1 MSMQRSVGIDFGT
14 TNSTIAVT
22 GQNRNIITAKFQ
34 FGDELTETFRSVLY
48 FEQIRTGDRKHLS
61 ALAGPKAI
69 LQYLRSEQ
77 KGRLIQS
84 LKSYL
89 ASRLLTSTT
98 VLGRPYLLEDLI
110 AFLIRSLRE
119 EAEATLGRLG
129 GTAVVGRPVRFL
141 SAESKEDDDWAVTR
155 LRKALLTAGFD
166 NVVFEYE
173 PVGAAYY
180 YEMRLDHDEL
190 VLVADF
196 GGGTSDFS
204 LLRVGP
210 TYRKSKNQ
218 RKILGT
224 EGVALA
230 GDAFD
235 ARFIRH
241 VVSPLLGRESYYKSM
256 ENLYQPPAWIY
267 AKLERW
273 HHLSFLKSKET
284 MDILRSIRAQSL
296 DAGKIDSLIQL
307 IQEDLGFYL
316 HSAVQRTKLEL
327 SSRETTIFSF
337 QVPGISISQLVTRRQ
352 FENWIEEELHSIAN
366 CVDRLLTRVG
376 VASAEVDRVFLTGG
390 SSFVPAVRKIF
401 EARFGAGRLVVG
413 GEFTSVAMG
422 LALRSLDLTAPRR
435 KREATP
441 V

>member
-1 MSMQRSVGIDFGT
+1 MQRSVGIDFGT

-48 FEQIRTGDRKHLS
+48 FEQNRTGDRKHLS

-129 GTAVVGRPVRFL
+129 GTVVVGRPVRFL

-180 YEMRLDHDEL
+180 YEIRLDHDEL

-241 VVSPLLGRESYYKSM
+241 VVSPLLGRESYYESM

-284 MDILRSIRAQSL
+284 MDILRSIRARSL

-327 SSRETTIFSF
+327 SSREATIFSF

-376 VASAEVDRVFLTGG
+376 VTSAEVDKVFLTGG

>member
-1 MSMQRSVGIDFGT
+1 
-14 TNSTIAVT
+14 
-22 GQNRNIITAKFQ
+22 
-34 FGDELTETFRSVLY
+34 
-48 FEQIRTGDRKHLS
+48 
-61 ALAGPKAI
+61 
-69 LQYLRSEQ
+69 
-77 KGRLIQS
+77 
-84 LKSYL
+84 
-89 ASRLLTSTT
+89 
-98 VLGRPYLLEDLI
+98 
-110 AFLIRSLRE
+110 
-119 EAEATLGRLG
+119 
-129 GTAVVGRPVRFL
+129 VVGRPVRFL

-180 YEMRLDHDEL
+180 YEIRLDHDEL

-241 VVSPLLGRESYYKSM
+241 VVSPLLGRESYYESM

-327 SSRETTIFSF
+327 SSREATIFSF

-376 VASAEVDRVFLTGG
+376 VTSAEVDKVFLTGG

>member
-1 MSMQRSVGIDFGT
+1 MPKGVGVDFGT
-14 TNSTIAVT
+14 TNSRIAMADRHRGVT
-22 GQNRNIITAKFQ
+22 TAKFRLAGQ
-34 FGDELTETFRSVLY
+34 QTETFRSVLY
-48 FEQIRTGDRKHLS
+48 FERVREDEKRRIL

-69 LQYLRSEQ
+69 TQYLAAEE

-89 ASRLLTSTT
+89 ASRLLTSTN

-110 AFLIRSLRE
+110 SFLIRSMRE
-119 EAEATLGRLG
+119 EAEASLGPVK
-129 GTAVVGRPVRFL
+129 GTVVVGRPVRFM
-141 SAESKEDDDWAVTR
+141 SSESNGDDDYAVSR
-155 LRKALLTAGFD
+155 LRKALGEAGFE

-204 LLRVGP
+204 LLQVGP
-210 TYRKSKNQ
+210 TFRKERVA
-218 RKILGT
+218 RKILGS

-235 ARFIRH
+235 ARIVRH
-241 VVSPLLGRESYYKSM
+241 VVSPLLGRESHYKSM
-256 ENLYQPPAWIY
+256 GKLYQPPAWIFS
-267 AKLERW
+267 KLERW

-284 MDILRSIRAQSL
+284 MDVLQSIRIQSL
-296 DAGKIDSLIQL
+296 EKEKLDALIQL
-307 IQEDLGFYL
+307 VQEDLGFYL

-337 QVPGISISQLVTRRQ
+337 QVPGISISQLVTRRH
-352 FENWIEEELHSIAN
+352 FEEWIHPELQAIAN
-366 CVDRLLTRVG
+366 CVDRLLQRIS
-376 VASAEVDRVFLTGG
+376 VAPKDVNKVFLTGG
-390 SSFVPAVRKIF
+390 SSFVPSVRKIF
-401 EARFGAGRLVVG
+401 KDRFGADRLEVG

-422 LALRSLDLTAPRR
+422 LALRSLDIARM
-435 KREATP
+435 
-441 V
+441 

>member
-1 MSMQRSVGIDFGT
+1 MARSVGIDFGT
-14 TNSTIAVT
+14 TNSTIAVA
-22 GQNRNIITAKFQ
+22 GQDRNITTAKFQ
-34 FGDELTETFRSVLY
+34 FGDQLTETFRSVLY
-48 FEQIRTGDRKHLS
+48 FEQVRSGERKHLS

-69 LQYLRSEQ
+69 LQYLRSVQ

-89 ASRLLTSTT
+89 ASRLLTSTS
-98 VLGRPYLLEDLI
+98 VMGRPYLLEDLI

-119 EAEATLGRLG
+119 EAEATLGKLG
-129 GTAVVGRPVRFL
+129 GTVVVGRPVRFL

-155 LRKALLTAGFD
+155 LRKALLSAGFD
-166 NVVFEYE
+166 QVVFEYE

-210 TYRKSKNQ
+210 TDRKSKDQ
-218 RKILGT
+218 RNILGT

-235 ARFIRH
+235 ARIVRH
-241 VVSPLLGRESYYKSM
+241 VVSPLLGRESYYQSM
-256 ENLYQPPAWIY
+256 EKLYQPPAWIY

-296 DAGKIDSLIQL
+296 DGEKIDSLIQL

-337 QVPGISISQLVTRRQ
+337 QVPGISISELVTRRH
-352 FENWIEEELHSIAN
+352 FESWIEEELHSIAN

-376 VASAEVDRVFLTGG
+376 VVPAEVDKVFLTGG

-401 EARFGAGRLVVG
+401 EVRFGADRLVVG

-422 LALRSLDLTAPRR
+422 LALRSLDLTAPQR

-441 V
+441 A

>member
-1 MSMQRSVGIDFGT
+1 MQRSVGIDFGT

-48 FEQIRTGDRKHLS
+48 FEQNRTGDRKHLS

-129 GTAVVGRPVRFL
+129 GTVVVGRPVRFL

-180 YEMRLDHDEL
+180 YEIRLDHDEL

-204 LLRVGP
+204 LLGVGP

-327 SSRETTIFSF
+327 SSREATIFSF
-337 QVPGISISQLVTRRQ
+337 QVPGIAISQLVTRRQ

-376 VASAEVDRVFLTGG
+376 VTSAEVDKVFLTGG

-435 KREATP
+435 KRDATP

>member
-1 MSMQRSVGIDFGT
+1 MQRSVGIDFGT

-180 YEMRLDHDEL
+180 YEIRLDHDEL

-241 VVSPLLGRESYYKSM
+241 VVSPLLGRESYYESM

-376 VASAEVDRVFLTGG
+376 VTSAEVDKVFLTGG

>member
-1 MSMQRSVGIDFGT
+1 MAKGVGVDFGT
-14 TNSTIAVT
+14 TNSAIAMADQRRRITI
-22 GQNRNIITAKFQ
+22 AKFQ
-34 FGDELTETFRSVLY
+34 LAGQQTETFRSVSY
-48 FEQIRTGDRKHLS
+48 FEQVLEDEKRRIV

-69 LQYLRSEQ
+69 TQYLAAEE

-89 ASRLLTSTT
+89 ASRLLTSTN

-110 AFLIRSLRE
+110 SFLIRSMRE
-119 EAEATLGRLG
+119 DAESSLGPLE
-129 GTAVVGRPVRFL
+129 GTVVVGRPVRFM
-141 SAESKEDDDWAVTR
+141 SAESAGDDDYAVSR
-155 LRKALLTAGFD
+155 LRKALSNAGFQ

-204 LLRVGP
+204 LLQVGP
-210 TYRKSKNQ
+210 IFRKDKAA
-218 RKILGT
+218 RKILGS

-235 ARFIRH
+235 ARIVRH
-241 VVSPLLGRESYYKSM
+241 VVSPLLGRESHYKSM
-256 ENLYQPPAWIY
+256 GNLYQPPAWIFS
-267 AKLERW
+267 KLERW

-284 MDILRSIRAQSL
+284 MDVLQSIRAQSL
-296 DAGKIDSLIQL
+296 EKEKLDALIQL

-316 HSAVQRTKLEL
+316 HSAVQRTKLDL
-327 SSRETTIFSF
+327 STRETAIFSF
-337 QVPGISISQLVTRRQ
+337 KVPGISISQVVTRRD
-352 FENWIEEELHSIAN
+352 FEEWIRPELESIAD
-366 CVDRLLTRVG
+366 CVDRLLQRVSI
-376 VASAEVDRVFLTGG
+376 APREVNKVFLTGG
-390 SSFVPAVRKIF
+390 SSLVPAVRKIF
-401 EARFGAGRLVVG
+401 EGRFGAGRLEVG

-422 LALRSLDLTAPRR
+422 LALRSLDIAKL
-435 KREATP
+435 
-441 V
+441 

>member
-1 MSMQRSVGIDFGT
+1 MQRSVGIDFGT

-48 FEQIRTGDRKHLS
+48 FEQNRTGDRKHLS

-129 GTAVVGRPVRFL
+129 GTVVVGRPVRFL

-180 YEMRLDHDEL
+180 YEIRLDHDEL

-241 VVSPLLGRESYYKSM
+241 VVSPLLGRESYYESM
-256 ENLYQPPAWIY
+256 ESLYQPPAWIY

-327 SSRETTIFSF
+327 SSREATIFSF

-376 VASAEVDRVFLTGG
+376 VTSAEVDKVFLTGG

>member
-1 MSMQRSVGIDFGT
+1 MQRSVGIDFGT

-48 FEQIRTGDRKHLS
+48 FEQNRTGDRKHLS

-129 GTAVVGRPVRFL
+129 GTVVVGRPVRFL

-180 YEMRLDHDEL
+180 YEIRLDHDEL

-241 VVSPLLGRESYYKSM
+241 VVSPLLGRESYYESM
-256 ENLYQPPAWIY
+256 ESLYQPPAWIY

-284 MDILRSIRAQSL
+284 MDILRSIRARSL

-327 SSRETTIFSF
+327 SSREATIFSF

-376 VASAEVDRVFLTGG
+376 VTSAEVDKVFLTGG

>member
-1 MSMQRSVGIDFGT
+1 MRKSIGIDFGT
-14 TNSTIAVT
+14 TNSTIAVAD
-22 GQNRNIITAKFQ
+22 QDRNITTAKFQ
-34 FGDELTETFRSVLY
+34 LGDQLTETFRSVLY
-48 FEQIRTGDRKHLS
+48 FEQIRTGERKHLS

-69 LQYLRSEQ
+69 TRYLHSEQ

-89 ASRLLTSTT
+89 ASRLLTSTN

-110 AFLIRSLRE
+110 SFLIRSLRE
-119 EAEATLGRLG
+119 ESEASFGKFG
-129 GTAVVGRPVRFL
+129 GTVVVGRPVRFL
-141 SAESKEDDDWAVTR
+141 SAETDEDDEWAVVR
-155 LRKALLTAGFD
+155 LRKALHSAGFED
-166 NVVFEYE
+166 VVFEFE

-180 YEMRLDHDEL
+180 YEVRLDHEEL

-204 LLRVGP
+204 LLQVGP
-210 TYRKSKNQ
+210 KYRKSHEG

-235 ARFIRH
+235 ARIVRH
-241 VVSPLLGRESYYKSM
+241 VVSPLLGRESYYRSM
-256 ENLYQPPAWIY
+256 QNLYQPPAWIY

-296 DAGKIDSLIQL
+296 DVKKIDTLIQL
-307 IQEDLGFYL
+307 IQEDLGFHL

-337 QVPGISISQLVTRRQ
+337 QVPGISISELVTRRH
-352 FENWIEEELHSIAN
+352 FEEWITEELQLIAA
-366 CVDRLLTRVG
+366 CVDRLLNRAG
-376 VASAEVDRVFLTGG
+376 VDSKVVDKVFLTGG
-390 SSFVPAVRKIF
+390 SSFVPAVRRIF
-401 EARFGAGRLVVG
+401 EDRFGGSRLVVG
-413 GEFTSVAMG
+413 GEFTSVAMD
-422 LALRSLDLTAPRR
+422 LALRSLD
-435 KREATP
+435 
-441 V
+441 

>member
-1 MSMQRSVGIDFGT
+1 MGNGVGIDFGT
-14 TNSTIAVT
+14 TNSTIAVADR
-22 GQNRNIITAKFQ
+22 NRNITTAKFHL
-34 FGDELTETFRSVLY
+34 GDQLTETFRSVLY
-48 FEQIRTGDRKHLS
+48 FEQVRSGERKHLA

-69 LQYLRSEQ
+69 TQYLKSEQ

-89 ASRLLTSTT
+89 ASRLLTSTN

-119 EAEATLGRLG
+119 ESEESLGKLK
-129 GTAVVGRPVRFL
+129 GTIVVGRPVRFL
-141 SAESKEDDDWAVTR
+141 SSESKEDDDYAVMR
-155 LRKALLTAGFD
+155 LRKALQAAGFGD
-166 NVVFEYE
+166 VVFEYE

-180 YEMRLDHDEL
+180 YEMRLDHEEL

-204 LLRVGP
+204 LLQVGP
-210 TYRKSKNQ
+210 QYRKMKEE
-218 RKILGT
+218 RKIIGT

-235 ARFIRH
+235 ARIVRQ
-241 VVSPLLGRESYYKSM
+241 VVSPLLGRESHYKSM
-256 ENLYQPPAWIY
+256 NGLYQPPAWIY

-284 MDILRSIRAQSL
+284 MDVLKSIRAQSL
-296 DAGKIDSLIQL
+296 EVKKIDALIQL

-337 QVPGISISQLVTRRQ
+337 QVPGIAISELVTRRH
-352 FENWIEEELHSIAN
+352 FEGWIEEELRSIAG
-366 CVDRLLTRVG
+366 CVDRLLSRVG
-376 VASAEVDRVFLTGG
+376 VDRKGVDKVFLTGG

-401 EARFGAGRLVVG
+401 EERFGAERLVVG

-422 LALRSLDLTAPRR
+422 LALRSLDLAH
-435 KREATP
+435 A
-441 V
+441 

>member
-129 GTAVVGRPVRFL
+129 GTVVVGRPVRFL

-180 YEMRLDHDEL
+180 YEIRLDHDEL

-210 TYRKSKNQ
+210 TYRKSKDQ

-241 VVSPLLGRESYYKSM
+241 VVSPLLGRESYYKSI

-296 DAGKIDSLIQL
+296 DAGKIDSLILL

-327 SSRETTIFSF
+327 SSREATIFSF

-376 VASAEVDRVFLTGG
+376 VASAEVDKVFLTGG

-401 EARFGAGRLVVG
+401 EARFGSGRLVVG